1 MDILMAIS
9 QLICRLRGKHT
20 WRKQR
25 KAEREADI
33 ATFARMA
40 AVGDIKV
47 TVLFGKICRRCGKIE
62 AIKKRKQK
70 SDPAA
75 PGVDGGM
82 K

>member
-1 MDILMAIS
+1 MSKLLAIW
-9 QLICRLRGKHT
+9 CKLRGKHS

-33 ATFARMA
+33 ATLARMA

-47 TVLFGKICRRCGKIE
+47 TALFGKICRRCGKIE
-62 AIKKRKQK
+62 AVKKRKSK
-70 SDPAA
+70 SVPAA
-75 PGVDGGM
+75 PGDG